1 MGLKPS
7 TKGINQ
13 KTNSFGPQN
22 QNCGVGEGTKTGFA
36 DDLIQGIVEKNV
48 WTRFEESRSKTET
61 SRPPATI
68 LKYYKN
74 INI

>member
-13 KTNSFGPQN
+13 KKNSFGPQN
-22 QNCGVGEGTKTGFA
+22 QNYRVGKGPKTGFA

-48 WTRFEESRSKTET
+48 WTKFEESRSKTE
-61 SRPPATI
+61 SWRPPATI